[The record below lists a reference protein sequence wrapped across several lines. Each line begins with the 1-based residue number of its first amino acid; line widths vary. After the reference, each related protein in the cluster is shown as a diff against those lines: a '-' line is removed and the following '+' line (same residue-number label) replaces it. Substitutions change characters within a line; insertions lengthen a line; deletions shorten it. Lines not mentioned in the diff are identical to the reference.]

1 MLRLPYHRFT
11 TARCC
16 AHLGRR
22 SLALQSCRQLQPNQE
37 FHLIP
42 FSAHTSSS
50 IQLDTGYPSLADRR
64 YVPRIRRVS
73 P

>member
-1 MLRLPYHRFT
+1 MLQLPYHRFT

-22 SLALQSCRQLQPNQE
+22 SLALQSCRQLQPNHNSLQ
-37 FHLIP
+37 FP
-42 FSAHTSSS
+42 Q